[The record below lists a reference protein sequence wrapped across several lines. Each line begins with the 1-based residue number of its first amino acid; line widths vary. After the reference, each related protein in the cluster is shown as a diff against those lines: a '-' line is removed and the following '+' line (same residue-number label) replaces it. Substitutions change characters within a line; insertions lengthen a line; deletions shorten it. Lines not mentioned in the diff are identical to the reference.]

1 MQPCIRSDT
10 VGSAVAALLI
20 ANLVGHRDDSREI
33 FQHAVTGMCAALDA
47 AFNGDEY
54 AERKWGPG
62 PVTKGTYKMCV
73 RVRVRA
79 RARVCVCLRGTSSLA
94 LEYFKWVY
102 ADRALSVMPTLT
114 LLLSVTLYSAACR
127 MSSQPKT
134 ERVCLYYRCGQQQG
148 VGVRAEPDAA
158 VCCHH

>member
-1 MQPCIRSDT
+1 MIPERSFST
-10 VGSAVAALLI
+10 QLL
-20 ANLVGHRDDSREI
+20 E
-33 FQHAVTGMCAALDA
+33 CAPPSTPPLTAM
-47 AFNGDEY
+47 NTQNESGVQ
-54 AERKWGPG
+54 GPS
-62 PVTKGTYKMCV
+62 PKVRTKCVCVCV
-73 RVRVRA
+73 RVRVRVCA
-79 RARVCVCLRGTSSLA
+79 RARARGTSSLA